1 MFGQSLLSAFGSAAC
16 TTDTD
21 QLFTTDVQTTSVAT
35 YQLNNA
41 TTSIPSNTYPGT
53 ASNITYA
60 AGKFGNA
67 AVFNGSN
74 ASITTTINKTDIV
87 NINDKTKDFSIS
99 LWLKPHT
106 TPSGTK
112 NIFVINA
119 GAPSYQYSGLVA
131 TSSGLIAFSHYPGG
145 ASGNAAVA
153 SATLNVWSH
162 YVAIRENS
170 KMKIYKNSIFI
181 QETAITTS
189 NTTLTSETWNFGSR
203 TALNDNFYDGEIDQV
218 RIFPSALPQ
227 AAVTALYNE
236 TTTTATYPYV
246 TTEVANPNSVAY
258 YKMSNAT
265 DQLGNYNGTATD
277 VNFNTE
283 GKFGFAGAFNGSSSN
298 FTFTGL
304 KTNGSPLTVTSFSV
318 SMWVNFNSFSS
329 PQNLISNLNGLN
341 YEIGWTLNADT
352 NGKIGI
358 LTDNNTSASWLMYKI
373 YEQALS
379 INTWYNLVFVSDG
392 TNNRLY
398 INGNESSTVTYP
410 IGSQVALNANA
421 SDLEIGFG
429 GSSRIPNGS
438 IDQIRIYDSA
448 ISAENVTTLYNEIE
462 CPAVAVTNA
471 FNTVLYTGN
480 GSTQPISTV
489 GFQPDLVFLHWRNTG
504 NARNP
509 IIFDS
514 VRGVT
519 KYLKTNTNEVQA
531 TLSTTLTSFNIN
543 GFSIGSSAAVNE
555 NNSNWVAWNWKA
567 GGNSN
572 TFNIDGTGYST
583 ASAAGLDGGNINPTG
598 ASINKASGFGIY
610 TASPTTASQSIS
622 HGLDS
627 APEMYIF
634 KTTNVTRDWYV
645 SVNVGGTWKFG
656 TLNTTAALSTTTA
669 YTANSNTMVIGGGSS
684 VNEVVYAFTSVP
696 GYSRI
701 GSYVGNGSATGPV
714 VYLGFEPAFV
724 MIKKTDATGAWSM
737 FDNKRDPSNPV
748 QKVLQAQSNAA
759 EANVGNACNFNSNN
773 FQLTDTNSQRNANGG
788 TYIFIAIA

>member
-1 MFGQSLLSAFGSAAC
+1 MFGQSLLSAFGSAVAC

-21 QLFTTDVQTTSVAT
+21 QLFATDVQTTSVAT

-41 TTSIPSNTYPGT
+41 TTSIPNNTYPGT

-60 AGKFGNA
+60 AGKFGDA

-74 ASITTTINKTDIV
+74 NRITATNVTGFPSGNSARSVSVWVKQTVSNVSQSILMWGTGASNQAFVLYPNGTQLTIATYGAPVPTGYNFTLNQWTHIVVTHDGTTTKVYADN
-87 NINDKTKDFSIS
+87 S
-99 LWLKPHT
+99 LVHSFT
-106 TPSGTK
+106 YTYNTSTA
-112 NIFVINA
+112 NFVI
-119 GAPSYQYSGLVA
+119 
-131 TSSGLIAFSHYPGG
+131 
-145 ASGNAAVA
+145 GNV
-153 SATLNVWSH
+153 SWGNEPFTGQV
-162 YVAIRENS
+162 
-170 KMKIYKNSIFI
+170 
-181 QETAITTS
+181 
-189 NTTLTSETWNFGSR
+189 
-203 TALNDNFYDGEIDQV
+203 DQV
-218 RIFPSALPQ
+218 RIFNSALPQ

-236 TTTTATYPYV
+236 TTTTATYDYV
-246 TTEVANPNSVAY
+246 EYEVPNPNSVAY
-258 YKMSNAT
+258 YKMSDAT
-265 DQLGNYNGTATD
+265 DQLGNYNGTATN

-283 GKFGFAGAFNGSSSN
+283 GKFGFAGAFNGSSSRIAIPNIVNQAADHSVSIWIKPTN
-298 FTFTGL
+298 FSAARAALSMF
-304 KTNGSPLTVTSFSV
+304 NGSHCLLYVT
-318 SMWVNFNSFSS
+318 
-329 PQNLISNLNGLN
+329 
-341 YEIGWTLNADT
+341 TDA
-352 NGKIGI
+352 GI
-358 LTDNNTSASWLMYKI
+358 NVGGGSTG
-373 YEQALS
+373 Q
-379 INTWYNLVFVSDG
+379 G
-392 TNNRLY
+392 TTAGT
-398 INGNESSTVTYP
+398 IT
-410 IGSQVALNANA
+410 ANA
-421 SDLEIGFG
+421 WNHVTLIYNYASTTYTIYVNGINRGTGGSFNFSGRPNSIGCHHLGSGFG
-429 GSSRIPNGS
+429 YWFDGS

-448 ISAENVTTLYNEIE
+448 LSAENVTALYNEIE